1 MAKTKEQNGEIITK
15 LENAFKNASSAV
27 FVHFTKVTVAEESAM
42 RRGFRADGI
51 SYVVAKKTLIRRALD
66 KLGLAHKEVP
76 LQGEVSVAYDSS
88 VKGDPTAAA
97 RRVWNFAK
105 QLGGEKLSIL
115 GGIFEGR
122 FVNGEAMREIATI
135 PAIPVLRGMFVNVIN
150 APIQGFVVALNAIA
164 GKKGV

>member
-1 MAKTKEQNGEIITK
+1 MAKTKEQKGEIITK

-66 KLGLAHKEVP
+66 KLGLAHREVP

-88 VKGDPTAAA
+88 TKSDPTAAA

-105 QLGGEKLSIL
+105 QLGGEKLTIL

-122 FVNGEAMREIATI
+122 FVGGEAMREIATI
-135 PAIPVLRGMFVNVIN
+135 PPIPVLRGMFVNVIN
-150 APIQGFVVALNAIA
+150 SPIQGFVVALNGIVE
-164 GKKGV
+164 KKGV